1 MLSQRQRHNQM
12 QEEIRQE
19 EAGLRRHVLARMPAY
34 LATVIG
40 GAIAMGVNA
49 PLRSPDDL
57 IANAGSVA
65 VVSVFGALTYGMIW
79 GRLSGELQQRSR
91 RFNII
96 ITVLLLLVV
105 GVAWV
110 AEYIGEFSNT
120 IRYVI
125 PLAGIVTIF
134 ASVFTPI
141 IERWKKNTML
151 IWAAIILTIAMLVA
165 GYVLT
170 VNEFGFTE
178 APSLSLPPPPA

>member
-1 MLSQRQRHNQM
+1 MESETPETRS
-12 QEEIRQE
+12 
-19 EAGLRRHVLARMPAY
+19 GLRRHVQDRLPAF
-34 LATVIG
+34 LATLIG
-40 GAIAMGVNA
+40 GAVAMGVNA

-65 VVSVFGALTYGMIW
+65 TVSVFAAVIYGMIW
-79 GRLSGELQQRSR
+79 GRLSGDVQQRSR
-91 RFNII
+91 RFNIV

-105 GVAWV
+105 GAAWV

-125 PLAGIVTIF
+125 PLAGIVTICV
-134 ASVFTPI
+134 SVFTPI
-141 IERWKKNTML
+141 IERWKNNTML
-151 IWAAIILTIAMLVA
+151 IWAAIVLTIAMLLA

-170 VNEFGFTE
+170 VNEFGFSE